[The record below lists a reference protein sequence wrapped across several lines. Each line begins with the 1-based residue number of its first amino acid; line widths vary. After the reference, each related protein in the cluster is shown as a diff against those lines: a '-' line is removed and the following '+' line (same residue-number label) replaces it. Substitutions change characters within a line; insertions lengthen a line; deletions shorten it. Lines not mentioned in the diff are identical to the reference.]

1 MCGHAFYLIYC
12 HTNTPL
18 MGRGIVFPPLM
29 VCLHLLAIF
38 KSAELFLFFCK
49 CRNGFS
55 NVSGTYDAALCG
67 RFL

>member
-1 MCGHAFYLIYC
+1 MAREFHIFDESHEARSMA
-12 HTNTPL
+12 NA
-18 MGRGIVFPPLM
+18 V
-29 VCLHLLAIF
+29 F